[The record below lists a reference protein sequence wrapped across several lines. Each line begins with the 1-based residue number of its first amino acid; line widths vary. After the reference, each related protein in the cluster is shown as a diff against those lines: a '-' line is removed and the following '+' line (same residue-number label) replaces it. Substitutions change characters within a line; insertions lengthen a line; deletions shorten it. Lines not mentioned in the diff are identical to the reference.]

1 MVVLSFENA
10 RFFLAVPGPEG
21 RAFVSI
27 LARGSF
33 LVFFLW
39 SQRGSKEEERT
50 RELHCEA
57 P

>member
-1 MVVLSFENA
+1 MVVLCFENA

-50 RELHCEA
+50 RELQCEA